1 METSSTQNGDT
12 QNNSTE
18 NNSTETN
25 GIETSAIEATKSAQ
39 IEIEVAYATPDK
51 QLILTLSVAADCT
64 VYDAVTASG
73 IDKKFPEIDLDSSKM
88 GIFSKLVSKPK
99 VQTLSPGDRI
109 EVYRPLLIDPKAN
122 RKKRAAKAKED
133 RVND

>member
-18 NNSTETN
+18 NKST
-25 GIETSAIEATKSAQ
+25 ETSAIEATESAQ

-64 VYDAVTASG
+64 VYDAVRASG

-88 GIFSKLVSKPK
+88 GVFSKLVSKPK
-99 VQTLSPGDRI
+99 IQTLSPGDRI

-133 RVND
+133 RVKD

>member
-12 QNNSTE
+12 QNNSAE
-18 NNSTETN
+18 NNSTET
-25 GIETSAIEATKSAQ
+25 SAVEATESAQ

-64 VYDAVTASG
+64 VYDAVRASG

-88 GIFSKLVSKPK
+88 GVFSKLVSKPK
-99 VQTLSPGDRI
+99 IQTLSPGDRI

-133 RVND
+133 RVKD

>member
-1 METSSTQNGDT
+1 METSSTKNGDT
-12 QNNSTE
+12 ESSSAE
-18 NNSTETN
+18 NKSTET
-25 GIETSAIEATKSAQ
+25 SAVEANESAQ

-51 QLILTLSVAADCT
+51 QLILTLRVAADCT
-64 VYDAVTASG
+64 VYDAVRASG

-88 GIFSKLVSKPK
+88 GVFSKLVSKPK
-99 VQTLSPGDRI
+99 IQTLSPGDRI

-133 RVND
+133 RVKE